1 MTIFQT
7 VKSSLTPRQVAEHCG
22 MTVGRNGMVCC
33 PFHAVGASSIFFA
46 PPQAA
51 GLIHS
56 AAPPLPTKSSILRE
70 PFWHP
75 SMKLNEDYFF
85 CFGCG
90 ESGDVIGLA
99 GKLFG
104 CSPSDAAHRL
114 AADFGITEGKTSV
127 LPMLKPHKTQAQ
139 DEQTCFRVLVEY
151 LHTLQDWKNRYAPA
165 APDAPLHPRFL
176 EAIHALDY
184 IEYLVDLLIT
194 GDPGERAEVVEA
206 MKRDNRIGRLQERL
220 REIGKED
227 AHERAA
233 EHECA

>member
-7 VKSSLTPRQVAEHCG
+7 VKASLTLRQVAEHCG
-22 MTVGRNGMVCC
+22 LTVGRNGMVCC
-33 PFHAVGASSIFFA
+33 PFHED
-46 PPQAA
+46 
-51 GLIHS
+51 
-56 AAPPLPTKSSILRE
+56 R
-70 PFWHP
+70 HP

-90 ESGDVIGLA
+90 ETGDVIDLA
-99 GKLFG
+99 AKLFG

-114 AADFGITEGKTSV
+114 AADFGITDDRPSV
-127 LPMLKPHKTQAQ
+127 LPKLKVQKTQTQ

-151 LHTLQDWKNRYAPA
+151 LHTLQDWKTRYAPA
-165 APDAPLHPRFL
+165 APEELLHPRFL
-176 EAIHALDY
+176 EAIRELDHT
-184 IEYLVDLLIT
+184 EYLVDLLIT
-194 GDPGERAEVVEA
+194 GDPGERAEVVDT

-227 AHERAA
+227 AHGQAA